1 MLADIGPEGR
11 KLVLAG
17 VVPGTPPSS
26 NRLYSRGSGGKR
38 FLTKEGRAFKIR
50 TIDMLRKQW
59 MLSEPLSDKKPYW
72 LVLRFYLSAVL
83 TKTYGQKGGADSPF
97 KRIDT
102 SGFVKIIE
110 DAIAETTGVDDR
122 NNMRLTLM
130 KYQEPGDVRCEIE
143 FWELENSDFLR

>member
-1 MLADIGPEGR
+1 MSADTDLEGR
-11 KLVLAG
+11 KLALAG

-26 NRLYSRGSGGKR
+26 NRLYSRGSGGRR

-50 TIDMLRKQW
+50 TIDILRKQW
-59 MLSEPLSDKKPYW
+59 MLSEPLSATKPYW
-72 LVLRFYLSAVL
+72 LVLRFYLPAVL
-83 TKTYGQKGGADSPF
+83 TKTYGKKGGADNPF

-102 SGFVKIIE
+102 SGFVKILE

-122 NNMRLTLM
+122 NNVRLTLM
-130 KYQEPGDVRCEIE
+130 KYQDPEDVRCEIE